1 MIHTNELVAA
11 VLFSVGATLAGTELF
26 CRFTA
31 KYSDKWYVLALA
43 YGIPVALLIIGV
55 YFQFFVKPLK
65 TVPTTLIP
73 QPKPAPPAH
82 DVWKKMNNTRWVDS
96 DGNLLFMQESLTL
109 LGTGDPS
116 TPVATGMLNNTQLRG
131 VDANGT
137 DYLIGTFSSDFTKF
151 TFALT
156 PSDESGVSTILKADP
171 DYFQWNQ
178 CTQNQ
183 WSWTSNVDTELYA
196 FYRSW
201 VLSDGTDEGDDSSN
215 TTPSGGMFVE
225 GQLLGKRFKGVTA
238 FNGVTADFDGK
249 FSDDLKT
256 FTLNKTVYTF
266 QGYQY

>member
-26 CRFTA
+26 CRFTT
-31 KYSDKWYVLALA
+31 KYSDKWYMMALA
-43 YGIPVALLIIGV
+43 VVVPVVLVIIGV
-55 YFQFFVKPLK
+55 YFQIFAPNPVKP
-65 TVPTTLIP
+65 VATTLIP
-73 QPKPAPPAH
+73 QPKPAPR
-82 DVWKKMNNTRWVDS
+82 DVWKKMNNTRWSDS
-96 DGNLLFMQESLTL
+96 DGNLLFMQEKLSI

-116 TPVATGMLNNTQLRG
+116 TPVATGMLSNTQLSG
-131 VDANGT
+131 VDANGN
-137 DYLIGTFSSDFTKF
+137 DYIIGTFSSDFKQF

-156 PSDESGVSTILKADP
+156 PSDESGVLTILKADP
-171 DYFQWNQ
+171 DYFEWGQ

-201 VLSDGTDEGDDSSN
+201 VLSNVTDEGDGSSN

-225 GQLLGKRFKGVTA
+225 GQLLGKRFKGITA
-238 FNGVTADFDGK
+238 YTGITADYDGK

-256 FTLNKTVYTF
+256 FTLNKVVYTF
-266 QGYQY
+266 QGYQM